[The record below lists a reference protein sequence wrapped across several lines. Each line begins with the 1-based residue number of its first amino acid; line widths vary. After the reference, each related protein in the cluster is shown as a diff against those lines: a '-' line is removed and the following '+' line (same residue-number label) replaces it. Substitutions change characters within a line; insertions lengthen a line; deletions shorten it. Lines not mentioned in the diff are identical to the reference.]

1 MAVVERIYHYL
12 KGSID
17 FFLLYSPSNAFYL
30 IGYCDSDF

>member
-1 MAVVERIYHYL
+1 MAVVERICHYL